1 MNLGLAFLVVLAV
14 VDITCI
20 LDVYDKCRQRWG
32 RSTAVTAVVVPH
44 IVAVPMVLSLI

>member
-1 MNLGLAFLVVLAV
+1 MNPALGYLILLAV

-32 RSTAVTAVVVPH
+32 RSAAVTAVIVPH
-44 IVAVPMVLSLI
+44 IMAVPMVLSLI